1 MDFEVAYLDDFEVA
15 YLDGLWGNS
24 IWPYIPQLT
33 LTSNITSVKDFH
45 TSVNFEA
52 TNSQSYMFLIGS
64 VVGRGGGAEGDAEGG
79 AWGGAGGETDGDM
92 WNLSYCL
99 VGWWLAFMGL

>member
-33 LTSNITSVKDFH
+33 LTSTITSVKDFH
-45 TSVNFEA
+45 TSVNFES
-52 TNSQSYMFLIGS
+52 TNSQSYMFLSGS
-64 VVGRGGGAEGDAEGG
+64 VVGRGG
-79 AWGGAGGETDGDM
+79 AWGGAVGETDGDI
-92 WNLSYCL
+92 WIFTLL
-99 VGWWLAFMGL
+99 IGVLEVGIYGTSFV

>member
-1 MDFEVAYLDDFEVA
+1 MDFEVAYLGDFEVA

-33 LTSNITSVKDFH
+33 LTSTITSVKDFH
-45 TSVNFEA
+45 TSMNFES
-52 TNSQSYMFLIGS
+52 TSSQSYMFLSGS
-64 VVGRGGGAEGDAEGG
+64 VVGRGGAEGE
-79 AWGGAGGETDGDM
+79 AWGGVVDETDDDI

-99 VGWWLAFMGL
+99 VGWWLEFMVFSRL